1 MPDSTT
7 WTKSSFS
14 EGEGANC
21 VEVTRDGDR
30 VLIRESDRP
39 DEIVVTTPAK
49 LDAFLKGVKAG
60 EFDHFV
66 DR

>member
-1 MPDSTT
+1 MPKSE
-7 WTKSSFS
+7 WQKSSFC
-14 EGEGANC
+14 GGNGGNNC
-21 VEVTRDGDR
+21 VEVARDGDR

-39 DEIVVTTPAK
+39 DEVVVTTPAK

-60 EFDHFV
+60 EFDHLV